1 MTKMTFL
8 PVRWTTLALLL
19 LFALALYWPA
29 GVQAQSAVA
38 CSQYYTV
45 QRGDTFY
52 AIARRHGISATVLQN
67 LNGLA
72 NPNRIYPGQR
82 LCVASG
88 SPSDEILVDQ
98 TPVQYIMAQTDVRIR
113 RGPGTQ
119 YAIIGQV
126 FGGQM
131 AAVTGITKDDGWWRV
146 VCPDGTTGNCFV
158 SALSS
163 LTQPASAP
171 GGSAERIQFAPGAF
185 AHTLIGTVQGV
196 NRKEYVLRARAG
208 QTMDVQVLAVGE
220 VSFTLE
226 GASDGQVYK
235 RMEVGEPRW
244 TGVLPLNQDYRIWVG
259 TPSESAQNFT
269 LTVTIR

>member
-1 MTKMTFL
+1 MKNMTFL
-8 PVRWTTLALLL
+8 PVRLTTLALLL

-29 GVQAQSAVA
+29 GVQAQSALA
-38 CSQYYTV
+38 CSQHYTV
-45 QRGDTFY
+45 QRGDTLY
-52 AIARRHGISATVLQN
+52 SIARRYGISATVLQN
-67 LNGLA
+67 LNTLA
-72 NPNRIYPGQR
+72 NPNRIYVGQR

-113 RGPGTQ
+113 KGPGTQ
-119 YAIIGQV
+119 YGIIGQL

-158 SALSS
+158 SALPS
-163 LTQPASAP
+163 LTQPTTAP
-171 GGSAERIQFAPGAF
+171 GSSAERIQFAPGAF

-196 NRKEYVLRARAG
+196 SRKEYLLRARAG

-220 VSFTLE
+220 VNFALE
-226 GASDGQVYK
+226 GVTDGQIYK
-235 RMEVGEPRW
+235 RMEVGDARW
-244 TGVLPLNQDYRIWVG
+244 TGVLPLSQDYRIRVG
-259 TPSESAQNFT
+259 TSSDAAQNYT